1 MRKTACT
8 LGAFIVGAGV
18 LTGGT
23 AFADSTDNDGV
34 NIGNDN
40 NASVLP
46 IQLCGNNIAV
56 LGAVVPIASP
66 QNAVCTNA
74 PIVDHPQQPP
84 AEEPPTEEPPTEEP
98 PTEEP
103 PAEEPPAEEPPA
115 EEPPT
120 DTSPEDLPEAP
131 SPVAVEGHHAVTG

>member
-8 LGAFIVGAGV
+8 IGAFIVGAGV

-40 NASVLP
+40 NLSVLP
-46 IQLCGNNIAV
+46 VQLCGNNVAV

-66 QNAVCTNA
+66 QNVACTNA

-84 AEEPPTEEPPTEEP
+84 SEEPPTEEPPTEQP
-98 PTEEP
+98 PTEQ
-103 PAEEPPAEEPPA
+103 
-115 EEPPT
+115 PPT
-120 DTSPEDLPEAP
+120 EQPPTAEQPPTETGPGALPEAP

>member
-1 MRKTACT
+1 MRKTAGT
-8 LGAFIVGAGV
+8 IGAFIVGAGV

-40 NASVLP
+40 NASVAP
-46 IQLCGNNIAV
+46 IQLCGNNVAV

-66 QNAVCTNA
+66 QNVACTNA
-74 PIVDHPQQPP
+74 PIVDHPQEPSAAQPL
-84 AEEPPTEEPPTEEP
+84 AEKQSSTGLGSGE
-98 PTEEP
+98 
-103 PAEEPPAEEPPA
+103 
-115 EEPPT
+115 
-120 DTSPEDLPEAP
+120 LPEAP